1 MMAESRLASGR
12 QSRGMAVLR
21 ISGLAGIFG
30 PITFVIV
37 YTILGFVSVGYSP
50 ITQVISNLELVQNGW
65 IQQLNF
71 LQCGTLIIVFAVGF
85 RRALLG
91 IVQRHL
97 RLGTAFFVL
106 SGAGMVDASYFTPA
120 TPIEHTVGFLFFI
133 IPLTASF
140 FLVGRQLLRSD
151 SWHAIGVYTLVSG
164 FVTLALLLSFF
175 FLGASGSFGFVG
187 VVNRL
192 FVMEALAWFVV
203 IGTRLF
209 RSKQ

>member
-1 MMAESRLASGR
+1 MAESRPASGS
-12 QSRGMAVLR
+12 QSGGMALLR

-30 PITFVIV
+30 PVTFVIV
-37 YTILGFVSVGYSP
+37 YTVFGFVSVGYSP

-65 IQQLNF
+65 VQQLNF
-71 LQCGTLIIVFAVGF
+71 LQCGTLIIVFAFGF
-85 RRALLG
+85 RKTLLG
-91 IVQRHL
+91 TVQRHL
-97 RLGTAFFVL
+97 RISTVLLVL

-120 TPIEHTVGFLFFI
+120 TPIEHTIGFLFFI

-140 FLVGRQLLRSD
+140 LLVGRQLSRSD
-151 SWHAIGVYTLVSG
+151 SWQAIGIYTLVTG
-164 FVTLALLLSFF
+164 FATLTLLLSFF
-175 FLGASGSFGFVG
+175 FLGASESFGVVE